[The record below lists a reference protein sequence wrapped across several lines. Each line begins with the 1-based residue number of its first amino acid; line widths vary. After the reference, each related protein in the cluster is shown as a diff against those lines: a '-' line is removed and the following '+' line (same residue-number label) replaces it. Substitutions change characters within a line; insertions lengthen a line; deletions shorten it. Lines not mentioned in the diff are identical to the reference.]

1 MSLYEA
7 KANKFINDRELDI
20 LKKVLYLLNYA
31 GKAGTE
37 RYVQTLIESLNNKKT
52 KAYFAYNVEG
62 LLTERLKA
70 LGVETFQI
78 KLRNRF
84 DLIAAWQLSRL
95 CKNLNIDIIHA
106 QFLRE
111 NYIAMLS
118 RLFNPGTSVVYT
130 NHFILAN
137 NLITVI
143 SNRLIT
149 PLQAGIIAVCNR
161 GRERMIANGVDGKKI
176 KVLFNAVD
184 PAYWGKSEASTLRS
198 EFGIDDETMILLC
211 ASRFAHDKGHRYLLH
226 SIAKLREITDRKFI
240 LVLAGDGPLLEEIKE
255 LTKEL
260 GLEKYILYTGF
271 RSDIKNL
278 FNGSDIYINSSEH
291 EASSFNIIEALATG
305 LPVVATDKGGNNDII
320 NEQNDCGI
328 LVQYEDADDTAGAIK
343 RLIEDSVL
351 RDRLSKN
358 ALKAV
363 DEKFNLVKMAEKTYN
378 LYEEFTRKYQA
389 KESIK

>member
-1 MSLYEA
+1 MRNVYE
-7 KANKFINDRELDI
+7 NNNRELDA
-20 LKKVLYLLNYA
+20 LKRVLYLMNHA
-31 GKAGTE
+31 GKAGAE
-37 RYVQTLIESLNNKKT
+37 RYVQILIEHLNNKKT
-52 KAYFAYNVEG
+52 KAYFAYNSEG
-62 LLTERLKA
+62 LLVERLKA

-84 DLIAAWQLSRL
+84 DLVAAWQLASL
-95 CKNLNIDIIHA
+95 CKKLDIDIMHA

-118 RLFNPGTSVVYT
+118 RLFNPRTSVVYT

-137 NLITVI
+137 NMLTRF

-149 PLQAGIIAVCNR
+149 QLQAGIIAVCNR
-161 GRERMIANGVDGKKI
+161 GREMMIANGVNGKKI

-184 PAYWGKSEASTLRS
+184 PEFWGKPEISTLRS
-198 EFGIDDETMILLC
+198 EFGIDEDTLILLC
-211 ASRFAHDKGHRYLLH
+211 ASRFAYDKGHRYLVR
-226 SIAKLREITDRKFI
+226 SIARLREISDRRFMLI
-240 LVLAGDGPLLEEIKE
+240 LAGDGPFMEEIKG
-255 LTKEL
+255 LTEEL
-260 GLEKYILYTGF
+260 GLGKHIIFTGF

-278 FNGSDIYINSSEH
+278 FTGSDIYINSSEH

-328 LVQYEDADDTAGAIK
+328 LVRYDDVDDMSGAIK
-343 RLIEDSVL
+343 KLMEDSTL

-358 ALKAV
+358 AVKV
-363 DEKFNLVKMAEKTYN
+363 VNEKFNLVKMANQTYN
-378 LYEEFTRKYQA
+378 LYEEFDGK
-389 KESIK
+389 KG

>member
-1 MSLYEA
+1 M
-7 KANKFINDRELDI
+7 
-20 LKKVLYLLNYA
+20 KKVLYLLNYA

-37 RYVQTLIESLNNKKT
+37 RYVQILIEHLNNTKT
-52 KAYFAYNVEG
+52 KAYFAYNTEG
-62 LLTERLKA
+62 MLVERLKA

-84 DLIAAWQLSRL
+84 DMRAAWQLSSL
-95 CKNLNIDIIHA
+95 CKKLDIDIIHA

-118 RLFNPGTSVVYT
+118 RLFNPRTSVVYT
-130 NHFILAN
+130 NHFIMRN
-137 NLITVI
+137 NLHTRLA
-143 SNRLIT
+143 NRLIT
-149 PLQAGIIAVCNR
+149 PLQAGIIAVCNKGR
-161 GRERMIANGVDGKKI
+161 GMMIANGVSSKKI

-184 PAYWGKSEASTLRS
+184 PQYWGKPEASTLRS
-198 EFGIDDETMILLC
+198 EFGIRDDTMILLC
-211 ASRFAHDKGHRYLLH
+211 ASRFAHDKGHRYLIR
-226 SIAKLREITDRKFI
+226 SIARLRAITDIRFI
-240 LVLAGDGPLLEEIKE
+240 LVLAGDGPFLEEIKG

-260 GLEKYILYTGF
+260 GLEKHIIFTGF

-278 FNGSDIYINSSEH
+278 YNGSDIYINSSEH

-328 LVQYEDADDTAGAIK
+328 LVQYDDVDDTAGAIK
-343 RLIEDSVL
+343 RLMEDPTL
-351 RDRLSKN
+351 KERLSKN

-363 DEKFNLVKMAEKTYN
+363 DEKFNLVKMADQTYN
-378 LYEEFTRKYQA
+378 LYEEFTGK
-389 KESIK
+389 KG

>member
-1 MSLYEA
+1 
-7 KANKFINDRELDI
+7 
-20 LKKVLYLLNYA
+20 
-31 GKAGTE
+31 
-37 RYVQTLIESLNNKKT
+37 
-52 KAYFAYNVEG
+52 
-62 LLTERLKA
+62 
-70 LGVETFQI
+70 
-78 KLRNRF
+78 
-84 DLIAAWQLSRL
+84 
-95 CKNLNIDIIHA
+95 
-106 QFLRE
+106 
-111 NYIAMLS
+111 MLS
-118 RLFNPGTSVVYT
+118 RLFNPGTRVVYT

-137 NLITVI
+137 NLITRI

-161 GRERMIANGVDGKKI
+161 GRERMIANGVDGNKI

-184 PAYWGKSEASTLRS
+184 PEFWGKPEASTLRS
-198 EFGIDDETMILLC
+198 EFGIDDDTMVLLC

-255 LTKEL
+255 LTKKL

-305 LPVVATDKGGNNDII
+305 LPVIATDKGGNNDII

-328 LVQYEDADDTAGAIK
+328 LVQYEDADDTAAAIK